1 MFHGDERGLAHCSRR
16 RIDIGED
23 WKLNLWQPM
32 KRLYEPWFRA
42 WLILA
47 PIVGLG
53 SYYLMRNAWRRI
65 RDIVQGNAGSVWDA
79 PSVPEVAEPPSFVLY
94 AIAATLLFT
103 AFWAGTSRLYV
114 KSQPPENQDPS

>member
-1 MFHGDERGLAHCSRR
+1 
-16 RIDIGED
+16 
-23 WKLNLWQPM
+23 M

-47 PIVGLG
+47 PIVGLA

-65 RDIVQGNAGSVWDA
+65 RDIMQGNAGSVWDA
-79 PSVPEVAEPPSFVLY
+79 PSVPDVAEPHSFVLY

-103 AFWAGTSRLYV
+103 VFWAGVSKLYV
-114 KSQPPENQDPS
+114 NSQSSDHTNP